1 MMFDDDEEDVNN
13 LFLKKQERL
22 INGSIDS
29 VLRGSGIAGAI
40 ISTLKNVAI
49 AFARQRDV
57 RYNPD
62 ESAVVVEAF
71 NFSPVLGIKAR
82 KIVNAEKTLNYN
94 KKVIE
99 EMETFDI
106 DNPQWSA
113 YTNYIEGF
121 TNLPLNRLY
130 NKTMNARQSLNN
142 EHAAWER
149 ALMFL
154 GWSQYNL
161 NLGNE
166 KIESVKRKIE
176 IKKKRER
183 DIKKKRTKGRKKSN
197 IQAL

>member
-1 MMFDDDEEDVNN
+1 M
-13 LFLKKQERL
+13 
-22 INGSIDS
+22 
-29 VLRGSGIAGAI
+29 
-40 ISTLKNVAI
+40 
-49 AFARQRDV
+49 
-57 RYNPD
+57 
-62 ESAVVVEAF
+62 
-71 NFSPVLGIKAR
+71 
-82 KIVNAEKTLNYN
+82 
-94 KKVIE
+94 
-99 EMETFDI
+99 EMFDI

-113 YTNYIEGF
+113 YTNYIEGL

-166 KIESVKRKIE
+166 KIESVKQKIE